1 MRKTLVLIVFFITGL
16 SVMAQSRIAEVN
28 NNKYAIGI
36 QFGEVG
42 IGKSQTLFG
51 GGINAII
58 WGVYVD
64 FLLHPN
70 AHHSSTEVGTWH
82 DKQGIATH
90 IGYQIPFSK
99 TFRIIPMIGY
109 GEVNEGITD
118 GSDYSI
124 DGSGVHN
131 KYHAT
136 SRDGG
141 FDFGAAFVL
150 NFGILNIYATT
161 TYWSLSAGVGIE
173 F

>member
-64 FLLHPN
+64 FLLHP
-70 AHHSSTEVGTWH
+70 
-82 DKQGIATH
+82 
-90 IGYQIPFSK
+90 
-99 TFRIIPMIGY
+99 ML
-109 GEVNEGITD
+109 ITALQ
-118 GSDYSI
+118 
-124 DGSGVHN
+124 
-131 KYHAT
+131 K
-136 SRDGG
+136 
-141 FDFGAAFVL
+141 
-150 NFGILNIYATT
+150 
-161 TYWSLSAGVGIE
+161 
-173 F
+173 